1 MAGTDET
8 IRKMLAAYLAR
19 DRAAAD
25 ALLHERLSFNSPYDA
40 NLNKA
45 EYFERCWPGGD
56 AFASMRIDRLFV
68 GGDGGS
74 EGFVRYAIETKDG
87 RKIHN
92 VELIRVEEGRIRE
105 VHVYFGEPTK

>member
-1 MAGTDET
+1 
-8 IRKMLAAYLAR
+8 
-19 DRAAAD
+19 
-25 ALLHERLSFNSPYDA
+25 
-40 NLNKA
+40 
-45 EYFERCWPGGD
+45 
-56 AFASMRIDRLFV
+56 V